1 MEINTASQFIF
12 LPSETMF
19 LNFSLWYL
27 SLFNFK
33 SLSSLFEVVKKS
45 IAITQQSSEI
55 RFQIPDQLGYSKGN
69 DN

>member
-1 MEINTASQFIF
+1 
-12 LPSETMF
+12 MF

-33 SLSSLFEVVKKS
+33 SLFEVLKKNV
-45 IAITQQSSEI
+45 ALTHQSLEI
-55 RFQIPDQLGYSKGN
+55 VFQIPDQLGYPKGD